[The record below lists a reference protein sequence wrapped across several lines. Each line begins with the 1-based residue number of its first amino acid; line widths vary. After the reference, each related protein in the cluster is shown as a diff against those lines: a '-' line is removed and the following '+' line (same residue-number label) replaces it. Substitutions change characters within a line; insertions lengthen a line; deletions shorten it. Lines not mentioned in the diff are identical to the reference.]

1 MLGTMHHMQPLVAA
15 IQACSRTTA
24 CLQVKSVTP
33 VGDRVF
39 VKAEEA
45 EAKTVGGI
53 LLPTSAQ
60 KRPTQGTV
68 TSAGSAKAV
77 KVGAAPRSAASPR
90 LFRSPVLTL
99 PSLFCRLATRWCT
112 ASMRAP
118 RWSCRATTMCC
129 SRCACGGETA
139 SGAGS
144 FWSGGWRG
152 GAQGMQ
158 RALAVLPPCLW
169 CS

>member
-1 MLGTMHHMQPLVAA
+1 MLGTMHHMQPLVAVF
-15 IQACSRTTA
+15 QTCSRFTA

-77 KVGAAPRSAASPR
+77 KVGAMPLAAAR
-90 LFRSPVLTL
+90 
-99 PSLFCRLATRWCT
+99 
-112 ASMRAP
+112 
-118 RWSCRATTMCC
+118 
-129 SRCACGGETA
+129 SRCAALCSLFPLCLAGWRQGGVQQVCGHRGRAAGRQLCAAQGALASRCPEPPAGREA
-139 SGAGS
+139 SG
-144 FWSGGWRG
+144 
-152 GAQGMQ
+152 
-158 RALAVLPPCLW
+158 LAVGSGAHRACTGPQ
-169 CS
+169 